1 MSQIDNFV
9 YIYNIDTIK
18 NKKNIFTTFFFE
30 KLIFLLLGF
39 IFG

>member
-18 NKKNIFTTFFFE
+18 NKKNIFTTFF
-30 KLIFLLLGF
+30 LRN
-39 IFG
+39 